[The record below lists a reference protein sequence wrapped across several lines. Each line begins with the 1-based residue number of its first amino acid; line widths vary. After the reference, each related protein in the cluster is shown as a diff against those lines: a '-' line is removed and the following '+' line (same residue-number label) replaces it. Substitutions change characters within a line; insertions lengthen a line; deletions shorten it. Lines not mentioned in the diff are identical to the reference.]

1 MLFRLLII
9 LIALTLPLAT
19 PGCSGEDQSQGR
31 PNVPATPADGGAI
44 VTGSIGDA
52 SNLIPYLGSDSSS
65 SEVTDM
71 VYDGLLKVDKNLN
84 IIPNLAKSFQVSLD
98 GKTVTFK
105 LHENVRWQDG
115 HPFTSADCKFTYEF
129 VTDPKT
135 PTPYAGGFEPIK
147 KVSCPDDYTFVVEYK
162 EPYAKAL
169 DVWLGDLV
177 PKHLL
182 EGVDPR
188 KSPLARHPVGTGP
201 YKLAVWEAG
210 DRIEL
215 AANEDYFAGRPRIDR
230 RITKIIPD
238 MATQFLELKAG
249 GLDSMGLTPIQF
261 ARQTDKAWFKNRFN
275 KFRYPASAYTYLG
288 YNLRSGLFK
297 DRRVRQALS
306 YAIDKQEIIDG
317 VLLGLGQPAVCTFK
331 PGTWA
336 YPSDIKPYPFDPAKA
351 KELLS
356 QAGWIDSDN
365 DGWLDKGGVPF
376 NFTILTNQGN
386 SSRLKT
392 AIIIQYRL
400 KQIGIKVKV
409 RAVEWAAFLKEFID
423 KHNFDATILAWTL
436 PLDPDP
442 FAVWHS
448 SKTGQGGL
456 NFVGFRN
463 KEVDELITEGRR
475 TVDKE
480 KRKKLY
486 HRFSEILYEEQP
498 YTFLYVPDALPVL
511 SARVYN
517 VKAAPAGI
525 GYNFTEWYI
534 PKPLQRY
541 HYQP

>member
-9 LIALTLPLAT
+9 IVALALPLAT

-31 PNVPATPADGGAI
+31 PDAPAKPANGGAI

-52 SNLIPYLGSDSSS
+52 SNLIPYLGSDTGSSD
-65 SEVTDM
+65 VTGM
-71 VYDGLLKVDKNLN
+71 VYDGLLKVDKDLN
-84 IIPNLAKSFQVSLD
+84 IIPSMAESFQVSPD
-98 GKTVTFK
+98 GLTVTFK
-105 LHENVRWQDG
+105 LRKNIRWHDG

-135 PTPYAGGFEPIK
+135 PTPYAGSFEPIK

-169 DVWLGDLV
+169 IIWLGEIA

-188 KSPLARHPVGTGP
+188 KSPLARKPVGTGP

-215 AANEDYFAGRPRIDR
+215 VANDDYFDGRPRIDR

-238 MATQFLELKAG
+238 LATQFLELKAG
-249 GLDSMGLTPIQF
+249 GVDSMGLTPIQF
-261 ARQTDKAWFKNRFN
+261 ARQTDEAWFKNRFN
-275 KFRYPASAYTYLG
+275 KYRYPASAYTYLA

-306 YAIDKQEIIDG
+306 FAIDKQEIIDG
-317 VLLGLGQPAVCTFK
+317 VLLGLGRPAVCTFK

-336 YPSDIKPYPFDPAKA
+336 YPDDIKPYPYEPNRA
-351 KELLS
+351 KELLA
-356 QAGWIDSDN
+356 QAGWTDSDN
-365 DGWLDKGGVPF
+365 DGWLDHGGVPF
-376 NFTILTNQGN
+376 QFTILTNQGN
-386 SSRLKT
+386 NNRLKT

-442 FAVWHS
+442 YAVWHS

-456 NFVGFRN
+456 NFAGFEN

-486 HRFSEILYEEQP
+486 HRFTEILHREQP
-498 YTFLYVPDALPVL
+498 YTLLYVPDALPVL